1 MAPADPPVTTDS
13 DRLSRAAIARATLH
27 DLGDAGV
34 HEVAT
39 TWPRL
44 AQDVVDL
51 ATTVTDQATP
61 TVALIALDRLG
72 QVERMHGRG
81 GHDGVLAEVTDRLR
95 TSRAPGEV
103 VHRLEGGR
111 FAVLGLA
118 ADDAEALDLGERL
131 VRVLGRPAVVGGLT
145 VHLSACVGVARAV
158 DGITDLTR
166 ADALLGDAGMALDAA
181 VAQGRGRLVLTDQAM
196 RTAAAR
202 RQDLEGEL
210 VGALGRGELHL
221 EFQPIVDL
229 RTRQA
234 AGAEALL
241 RWAHPRLGTV
251 PPVEFLPLAEAAGL
265 MDVIGMWVVNEALR
279 TAATWPEGTYVSV
292 NLSAAQLRI
301 TGVARMVQVALARA
315 GLDADRLRLELT
327 ESILLEDSDTALREL
342 EALRAQGIRVGLDDF
357 GTGYASMSYLKRLTV
372 DFIKVDREFVAGL
385 GRSPVDEAIVGACMA
400 LADALGLE
408 VVGEGVEEAGQEQA
422 LAALGCRLTQGYGYA
437 RPARPEQLTLA
448 GTWPTPD
455 EG

>member
-1 MAPADPPVTTDS
+1 MAPAHSPVTTDS

-27 DLGDAGV
+27 DLGDAHTSDV
-34 HEVAT
+34 TT

-51 ATTVTDQATP
+51 AATVTDEAAP
-61 TVALIALDRLG
+61 TVAVVALDRLG
-72 QVERMHGRG
+72 QVERRPGRG
-81 GHDGVLAEVTDRLR
+81 GHDDVLAEVTDRLR
-95 TSRAPGEV
+95 TALAPGEV
-103 VHRLEGGR
+103 VHRLDGGR

-118 ADDAEALDLGERL
+118 ADDTEALELGERL

-145 VHLSACVGVARAV
+145 VHLSACVGVARAPAA
-158 DGITDLTR
+158 ITDLAGADTLL
-166 ADALLGDAGMALDAA
+166 ADAAMALDTA

-202 RQDLEGEL
+202 RHDLEGEL

-229 RTRQA
+229 QTRRT

-265 MDVIGMWVVNEALR
+265 MDAIGMWVVNEALR
-279 TAATWPEGTYVSV
+279 AAAGWPDGTYVSV

-315 GLDADRLRLELT
+315 GLAADRLRLELT
-327 ESILLEDSDTALREL
+327 ESILLEDSDDALREL
-342 EALRAQGIRVGLDDF
+342 EALRAQGIMVGLDDF
-357 GTGYASMSYLKRLTV
+357 GTGYASMRYLKRLTV

-385 GRSPVDEAIVGACMA
+385 GRSAVDEAIVGACMA
-400 LADALGLE
+400 LASALGLE
-408 VVGEGVEEAGQEQA
+408 VVGEGVEEAGQEEA
-422 LAALGCRLTQGYGYA
+422 LAALGCHHTQGYGYA
-437 RPARPEQLTLA
+437 RPARAEALTLDT
-448 GTWPTPD
+448 TWPTPAA
-455 EG
+455 